1 MLKLRRF
8 TALFAALVLF
18 ATPLMAGDLG
28 LGRPALPDEIAAWD
42 KDIRPDGTGL
52 PQGAGTVRQGDEIFA
67 ERCAV
72 CHGDFAEGVD
82 RWPALAGGFDSLS
95 DDRPLK
101 TIGSYWPYL
110 STVYDYVRR
119 AMPFGDAASLSDD
132 EVYALTAY
140 LLYAN
145 DILDDEDFELSLE
158 NFTSIRLPNEGGF
171 TDDDRQQKEYPA
183 FTDTCTRNCKV
194 TVEITRMA
202 PGAGVTP
209 DEEN

>member
-1 MLKLRRF
+1 MSRLHRFCAF
-8 TALFAALVLF
+8 TAILALFS
-18 ATPLMAGDLG
+18 TTLMAQDLG

-42 KDIRPDGTGL
+42 IDIRPDGTGL
-52 PQGAGTVRQGDEIFA
+52 PQGAGTVAQGEEIFA
-67 ERCAV
+67 ESCAV
-72 CHGDFAEGVD
+72 CHGDFAEGID
-82 RWPALAGGFDSLS
+82 RWPALGGGFDTLT
-95 DDRPLK
+95 DERPLR

-145 DILDDEDFELSLE
+145 DIVDDEDFELSRE
-158 NFTSIRLPNEGGF
+158 NFTSIRLPNENGF
-171 TDDDRQQKEYPA
+171 IGDDRQQQEYPV
-183 FTDTCTRNCKV
+183 FTDTCMRDCKA
-194 TVEITRMA
+194 TAEIARIA
-202 PGAGVTP
+202 SGAGVTP